1 MNKKK
6 KKSLPM
12 KRSPYSGSIKQRRL
26 RTIDFYDPQSN
37 VGPQK
42 QVDYTL
48 PKSNIM
54 AVFCLKIWN
63 MLLGFLNFIKNV
75 CININIKINININ
88 MIQNNNNCQQFFGPV
103 TDSLFIKQNMKNN
116 EKN

>member
-6 KKSLPM
+6 KKSLP
-12 KRSPYSGSIKQRRL
+12 KRRSPYCGSIKQRRL

-75 CININIKINININ
+75 CININITININ
-88 MIQNNNNCQQFFGPV
+88 MIQHNHNCQQFFGPV
-103 TDSLFIKQNMKNN
+103 TDSLFIKQNMENN